1 MKKKIVSKSVVLNVI
16 EDKKTFARIDNGTQ
30 KVVFAYPS
38 QKRAIEKWYAKWCDS
53 DKQLVVKVWCEER
66 KKGNKSASFICDCIW
81 DDEHWS
87 WFGWIPEE
95 KFYDEFDE
103 PADEHYV
110 FYLGDR
116 IE

>member
-1 MKKKIVSKSVVLNVI
+1 MKKKAVSKYTVLDVI

-38 QKRAIEKWYAKWCDS
+38 QKRAIEQWYAKSCDS
-53 DKQLVVKVWCEER
+53 DKKLVVKVWCEER
-66 KKGNKSASFICDCIW
+66 KNGNKSASFICDCIW
-81 DDEHWS
+81 DDENWN

-110 FYLGDR
+110 FYLGKR
-116 IE
+116 I